1 MIHQYHRR
9 ALKLAVTCS
18 RRQIVARGM
27 ATANSV
33 VSGRKSHSFPSPTA
47 HHDWNPHQLSASPS
61 AMTKEVFKVKT
72 NNPWPWLISQR
83 LIQKRYAEL
92 ATKFTRDVIV
102 PQAAEYDRTMVKLY
116 GYLSN
121 IKLMSSL
128 LNRSIPGPSSKKPT
142 LWACSILI
150 SPKL

>member
-1 MIHQYHRR
+1 MILQYRRR

-27 ATANSV
+27 ATVNSV
-33 VSGRKSHSFPSPTA
+33 VSGRKSRRFCHRLIITTETPR
-47 HHDWNPHQLSASPS
+47 QLSASPS

-72 NNPWPWLISQR
+72 NNPCPWLISQK
-83 LIQKRYAEL
+83 LIQKRYSEL

-102 PQAAEYDRTMVKLY
+102 PQAAEYDRTMVRLY
-116 GYLSN
+116 GYRPNL
-121 IKLMSSL
+121 KLIPSL
-128 LNRSIPGPSSKKPT
+128 RNRSIPGPSSKKPT
-142 LWACSILI
+142 LWACSIPI

>member
-1 MIHQYHRR
+1 MILQYHRI

-18 RRQIVARGM
+18 RRQIVTRGM

-33 VSGRKSHSFPSPTA
+33 VSGRKSHLFPSPA
-47 HHDWNPHQLSASPS
+47 DHHETPHQLSASPS

-72 NNPWPWLISQR
+72 DNPCRRLISQK
-83 LIQKRYAEL
+83 LIQKHYAEL

-102 PQAAEYDRTMVKLY
+102 PQAAEYDRTMVRLY
-116 GYLSN
+116 GYRSN
-121 IKLMSSL
+121 LKLISSL
-128 LNRSIPGPSSKKPT
+128 RNRNIPGPSSKKPT
-142 LWACSILI
+142 LWACSIPT